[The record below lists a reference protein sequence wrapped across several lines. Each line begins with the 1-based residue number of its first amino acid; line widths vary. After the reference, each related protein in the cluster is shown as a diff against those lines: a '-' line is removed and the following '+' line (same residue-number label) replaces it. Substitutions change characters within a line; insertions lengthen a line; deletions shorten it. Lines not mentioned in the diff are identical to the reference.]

1 MLAIPSVKGMFN
13 KAIIQSGLPNCI
25 MTHKMARENIGLFL
39 EGMGLDWRRFKKIK
53 KYRPFWITKR

>member
-1 MLAIPSVKGMFN
+1 MGESAGAAQVINMLAIPSVKGMFN

-39 EGMGLDWRRFKKIK
+39 EGMGLD
-53 KYRPFWITKR
+53 